1 MTVSAPLLAA
11 HAGTAVACL
20 LLGTYQLLR
29 RVKGDR
35 PHRIAGWIW
44 VAGMLFVATSSF
56 AIRDLRDGQFSLLH
70 VLSLVTLVSLVIGVI
85 AARRGRITPHRAS
98 MRGSWIGL
106 SGAFI
111 GAVAVPNRAIPTFT
125 VSHPLGALAALAAVV
140 ALTAG
145 LIGIAHLAERP
156 HRPKGTTPTDGTD
169 TRPGWLHTP

>member
-1 MTVSAPLLAA
+1 MTVSVPLLAA
-11 HAGTAVACL
+11 HASTAMVCL
-20 LLGTYQLLR
+20 LLGAYQLLR

-35 PHRIAGWIW
+35 PHRITGWIW

-70 VLSLVTLVSLVIGVI
+70 ALSLVTLVSLVIGVI

-111 GAVAVPNRAIPTFT
+111 GAVAVPDRAIPTFT
-125 VSHPLGALAALAAVV
+125 VSNPLGALAALAAV
-140 ALTAG
+140 AAITAVVIT
-145 LIGIAHLAERP
+145 LAHLAWRP
-156 HRPKGTTPTDGTD
+156 HRPNGTTRTDGAG
-169 TRPGWLHTP
+169 TRPWWLHTP